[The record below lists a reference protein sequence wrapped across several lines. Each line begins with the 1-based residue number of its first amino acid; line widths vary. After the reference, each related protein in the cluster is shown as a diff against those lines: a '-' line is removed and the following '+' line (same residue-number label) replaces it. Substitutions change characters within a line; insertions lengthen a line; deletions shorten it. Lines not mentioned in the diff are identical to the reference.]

1 MDFTTTTTTSTAD
14 LASVAGL
21 WAWLAGFGIAF
32 AVVGLALY
40 IFGSLALMKIAQRT
54 NTPNAWLAWIP
65 IGNVYLMTQIAKVPW
80 WTMLAIFL
88 AWIPIIGSIGIAV
101 LMIWWWW
108 KIAEARG
115 KPGWWGLMVTLIPVA
130 NLIFLGMLAWG
141 SD

>member
-1 MDFTTTTTTSTAD
+1 MDYTTTTTSTAD

-21 WAWLAGFGIAF
+21 WAWFATFG
-32 AVVGLALY
+32 VVALVFGLALY
-40 IFGSLALMKIAQRT
+40 IFGALALMKIAQRT

-65 IGNVYLMTQIAKVPW
+65 IGNVYLITQIAKVPW

-88 AWIPIIGSIGIAV
+88 AWIPFIGSIGLLA

-108 KIAEARG
+108 KVAENRN
-115 KPGWWGLMVTLIPVA
+115 KPGWWGLMVTLVPVA

-141 SD
+141 KD